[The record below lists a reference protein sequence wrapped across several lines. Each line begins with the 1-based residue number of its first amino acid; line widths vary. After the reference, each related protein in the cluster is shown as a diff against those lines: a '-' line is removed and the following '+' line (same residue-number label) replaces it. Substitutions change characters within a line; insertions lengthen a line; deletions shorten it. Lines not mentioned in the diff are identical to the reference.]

1 MKTDELQARLTA
13 LTAERDQLIQEANS
27 RIAYLNGQIALLS
40 ELLAAPVT
48 TAADETADETVVEST
63 N

>member
-40 ELLAAPVT
+40 ELLAAPDT
-48 TAADETADETVVEST
+48 TAVEAAADETAVESS

>member
-48 TAADETADETVVEST
+48 TAEAAADETVVEST

>member
-40 ELLAAPVT
+40 ELLAEPPGEAPPPD
-48 TAADETADETVVEST
+48 DESQG
-63 N
+63 